1 MAEVMFETFN
11 VAAFYLPNHAVV
23 ALYAS
28 ASVTGLVVHGGEGV
42 TCTVR
47 TPEPQDSASGPSV
60 SAALPDLG
68 SSYKWSH
75 MTRGLMCL
83 ASFITMF

>member
-28 ASVTGLVVHGGEGV
+28 DSVTGLVAHGGEGV
-42 TCTVR
+42 TCTVPIFENYSLPYPVTKLHVAGR
-47 TPEPQDSASGPSV
+47 DLTEHLTQLLLASG
-60 SAALPDLG
+60 
-68 SSYKWSH
+68 SS
-75 MTRGLMCL
+75 
-83 ASFITMF
+83 FP